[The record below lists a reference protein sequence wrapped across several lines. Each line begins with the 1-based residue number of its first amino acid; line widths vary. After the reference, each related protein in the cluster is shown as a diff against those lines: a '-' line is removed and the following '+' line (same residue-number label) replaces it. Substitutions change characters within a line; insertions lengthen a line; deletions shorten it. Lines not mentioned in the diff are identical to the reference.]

1 MAPIISSSQAVIRR
15 MAEVTKPTDPNTL
28 IIESWAQGFM
38 VGSILIML
46 CTTVSNYRRGVLLHK
61 LILLEVKKYTRS
73 CFVVSQGDKL
83 IFFSLSL
90 VPSMARSSSTM
101 LQSIAGTFL

>member
-1 MAPIISSSQAVIRR
+1 MAPIISSSHALVRR

-28 IIESWAQGFM
+28 IIEAWAQGFM

-61 LILLEVKKYTRS
+61 LILLEVNIFNRS
-73 CFVVSQGDKL
+73 SLVVSQGDEL
-83 IFFSLSL
+83 NFLSLSL
-90 VPSMARSSSTM
+90 VPSTARSSSMM